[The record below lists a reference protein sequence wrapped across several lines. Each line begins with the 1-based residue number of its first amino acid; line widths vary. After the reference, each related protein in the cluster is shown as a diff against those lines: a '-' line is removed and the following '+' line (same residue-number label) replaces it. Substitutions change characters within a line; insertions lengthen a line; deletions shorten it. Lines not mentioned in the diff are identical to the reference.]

1 MPTDKLPRSFG
12 SYLLTAALGDDALG
26 RQFRARRPGESPG
39 FVRLRILDGPELS
52 GDALLDAI
60 EENGEVHGFL
70 KNPAVVRGVDMDA
83 ADGIP
88 YVAWSEPNGRTLA
101 DLHGKCRSLARKI
114 PIEHALLIA
123 EKIATAL
130 DHANNTMID
139 GDRTLHGLV
148 WPGFVSIS
156 DDGDIRLGGFG
167 LASGVLPSI
176 DRPQLATEVG
186 VYLPDEE
193 RRSGV
198 VGRNT
203 DVYSVGVLLLELLTG
218 HAPPPDPL
226 AFVRGTAPGGP
237 PPLQPEILALL
248 RMSLAPAES
257 RYASSGDL
265 RRELG
270 KLLFSG
276 PYSPSTF
283 NLAYFLND
291 QFRDEIEAEIRA
303 RKREAAFEMHGVGPA
318 ARSVEPA
325 PVERAEPAP
334 PAPVPAVPSSPIPP
348 SAKLNRP
355 SHTEPRITVAEP
367 ARRPHGKSPA
377 VLVGGLLAALAVAGG
392 IYVVSR
398 RPPDPVAGPRP
409 DGGAPPAP
417 TRTLLPELQ
426 PTPAGPTS
434 GMTEVQFRD
443 EVTRRVALET
453 QRLEAEMRGRNAVTP
468 SRLAGGPI
476 ERPTTPLAALIIA
489 PPPTARPT
497 PTAAP
502 VIASVVIAAPVI
514 AAPPPAD
521 PPSPERAPATPV
533 AVALIPVPAEP
544 PPAALREG
552 SLVPLEEV
560 DEPPK
565 IATLVKPSYPPL
577 ALKARIGGIVVL
589 RVLVSEKGLP
599 LEVQLAR
606 KAPAGLDT
614 AAVAAVKRWTF
625 TPPRKGGVPVR
636 TWMTVPIPFE
646 P

>member
-1 MPTDKLPRSFG
+1 MPTDKLPRPFG

-39 FVRLRILDGPELS
+39 FVRLRILEGPELS

-88 YVAWSEPNGRTLA
+88 YVVWSEPNGRTLA
-101 DLHGKCRSLARKI
+101 DLHRKCRSLARKI

-123 EKIATAL
+123 EKVATAL

-167 LASGVLPSI
+167 LAPGVLPSI
-176 DRPQLATEVG
+176 DRPQLLSEVG
-186 VYLPDEE
+186 VYLPEEE

-198 VGRNT
+198 VGRNA
-203 DVYSVGVLLLELLTG
+203 DVYAVGVLLLELLTG
-218 HAPPPDPL
+218 HSPPPDPL

-291 QFRDEIEAEIRA
+291 QFRDEIEAETRA
-303 RKREAAFEMHGVGPA
+303 RKREAALEMPGGGPA
-318 ARSVEPA
+318 ERSVEPA
-325 PVERAEPAP
+325 PAGRAAPAATAPEPA
-334 PAPVPAVPSSPIPP
+334 APSPPIPP
-348 SAKLNRP
+348 PAKLNRP
-355 SHTEPRITVAEP
+355 SQTGPRITVAEP
-367 ARRPHGKSPA
+367 ARRFPWKSPA
-377 VLVGGLLAALAVAGG
+377 ALVGGLLAALAVAGG

-398 RPPDPVAGPRP
+398 RPPDSAGGLRP
-409 DGGAPPAP
+409 DGAATPAP

-426 PTPAGPTS
+426 PTPSGPTS
-434 GMTEVQFRD
+434 GMTETQFRD

-453 QRLEAEMRGRNAVTP
+453 QRLEAEMRARNAPTP
-468 SRLAGGPI
+468 ARLAGGPVA
-476 ERPTTPLAALIIA
+476 RPTTPLAALIIA
-489 PPPTARPT
+489 PPATARPT
-497 PTAAP
+497 PTAPPA
-502 VIASVVIAAPVI
+502 IASVVV
-514 AAPPPAD
+514 AAPPVDSPL
-521 PPSPERAPATPV
+521 PERASATPV
-533 AVALIPVPAEP
+533 PDAPLPVPADP

-565 IATLVKPSYPPL
+565 IATLVKPTYPPL

-599 LEVQLAR
+599 LDVQIAR

-614 AAVAAVKRWTF
+614 AAVAAVRRWTF